1 MAGSYKGLGS
11 RLGVRWRRLAVG
23 GIVLVLMALMLPAF
37 ADTPQTGIDPSVT
50 LTVSPSTGLA
60 DGQGVTV
67 TGNGFPGGTVG
78 IMRQCGGAVAAPQCD
93 LTTTTPFFT
102 TPAGAIPPTP
112 FAVKRIVNTGA
123 TTFNCGVQ
131 ACAIVATAGAK
142 SSQHSVRMASAGT
155 VLTTSSTTSSVP
167 SASSTTTT
175 TVQTTSTSSTSTS
188 STSSTS
194 TSTSS
199 TSSTSTSTTSTVA
212 ATTSTTSVPGSGVPL
227 TICEAMRRTV
237 TQANADLDALVA
249 AFPRYRDV
257 ALEARQATNARLAQ
271 TLAVAGC

>member
-11 RLGVRWRRLAVG
+11 RLGVRWRRLGVG
-23 GIVLVLMALMLPAF
+23 GIVLVLLALMLPAF

-67 TGNGFPGGTVG
+67 TGSGFPGNTVG
-78 IMRQCGGAVAAPQCD
+78 IMRQCGGAVAAQCD

-102 TPAGAIPPTP
+102 TAAGAIPPTA

-155 VLTTSSTTSSVP
+155 VLTSSSTTSSVP
-167 SASSTTTT
+167 SVSSSTTTT
-175 TVQTTSTSSTSTS
+175 TAQPTSTS

-199 TSSTSTSTTSTVA
+199 TSSTATSTTSTVA
-212 ATTSTTSVPGSGVPL
+212 ATTTSTTSVPATGVPS

-237 TQANADLDALVA
+237 AEANADLDDLVA

-257 ALEARQATNARLAQ
+257 AVEARQATNARLSQ